1 MSKYRL
7 WLSMLLMGSI
17 SLGILGCSSEEDYR
31 GELTEESQPSP
42 TIVSEID
49 LSKVF
54 ELRIEGRTDEAIELL
69 RSLNETYPASVEVMI
84 QLARSLLDARQF
96 SLAAFRFEQ
105 ALSLKS
111 DNLVSK
117 EAAEAHYLARD
128 IDSSIK
134 RYRQY
139 LSSSPADP
147 SSQLRFA
154 RMLADKGR
162 STESI
167 NAFSKAS
174 NDATADDCLIMGTLF
189 LQKNL
194 LVQAKHW
201 FSESSTRSDSS
212 PTQPLIGLLRVA
224 KLEKNDEEA
233 ETIILALEKSESGIL
248 ETTDLAKYSADLLR
262 RRRLADFIARGMD
275 ARGKPVSVLA
285 SGLLAGQ
292 ASIFRTS
299 SPVTSG
305 SKLPP
310 PIEDL
315 PEITA
320 QDEVLFGED
329 ENNQISTTV
338 DTSPPPS
345 SPSMSLADAFAAPIG
360 QIADVYGAS
369 DSPIELGQK
378 AYLDG
383 SYTTALLHA
392 RDALKKNSKN
402 AQAWRLCS
410 QAHFQLGETN
420 QAEMTILEAIRHQ
433 PLDLDMRM
441 DYLRIARETLPS
453 KRYLQ
458 ELEKVRDIFPDST
471 EILWELARRYHIVE
485 NMPVTAAVL
494 YRKIVQ
500 IAPDDSAI
508 AGQAELELIKLK
520 K

>member
-1 MSKYRL
+1 
-7 WLSMLLMGSI
+7 MGSI
-17 SLGILGCSSEEDYR
+17 SLGILGCSPEEDSHD
-31 GELTEESQPSP
+31 EQTDDNQSSSA
-42 TIVSEID
+42 TNSEVD

-69 RSLNETYPASVEVMI
+69 RSLNEMYPASVEIMI
-84 QLARSLLDARQF
+84 QLARSLIDARQF

-111 DNLVSK
+111 DNLLSK

-128 IDSSIK
+128 IDSSIE

-139 LSSSPADP
+139 LSSSPTDP

-174 NDATADDCLIMGTLF
+174 NEASADDCLIMGKLF

-194 LVQAKHW
+194 LAQAKYW
-201 FSESSTRSDSS
+201 FSQSSTRSDRS

-224 KLEKNDEEA
+224 QMEKNDEDA
-233 ETIILALEKSESGIL
+233 ETIILALEKSVPGIL

-285 SGLLAGQ
+285 SSLLAGQ
-292 ASIFRTS
+292 ASIFRPS
-299 SPVTSG
+299 SPVISG
-305 SKLPP
+305 TKLPP
-310 PIEDL
+310 KKDL
-315 PEITA
+315 TEVSI
-320 QDEVLFGED
+320 QNEVLLSED
-329 ENNQISTTV
+329 INNQVPAAV
-338 DTSPPPS
+338 DTSPPLPS
-345 SPSMSLADAFAAPIG
+345 SPRMSLADAFAAPIG
-360 QIADVYGAS
+360 HIKDASGAS
-369 DSPIELGQK
+369 DSPLELGQK

-383 SYTTALLHA
+383 SYTTSLLHA
-392 RDALKKNSKN
+392 RDALKEDSKN
-402 AQAWRLCS
+402 GQAWRLCS
-410 QAHFQLGETN
+410 QAHFQLGETD

-485 NMPVTAAVL
+485 NMPVTATVL

-500 IAPDDSAI
+500 IAQPNSAL
-508 AGQAELELIKLK
+508 AEQAELELIKLK
-520 K
+520 SGG

>member
-1 MSKYRL
+1 
-7 WLSMLLMGSI
+7 MLLMGSI

-31 GELTEESQPSP
+31 GELTEESTPST
-42 TIVSEID
+42 TIASEID

-54 ELRIEGRTDEAIELL
+54 ELRIEGRNDEAIELL
-69 RSLNETYPASVEVMI
+69 RSLNEIYPASVEVMI

-105 ALSLKS
+105 ALSLKTN
-111 DNLVSK
+111 NLLSK

-128 IDSSIK
+128 IDSSIE
-134 RYRQY
+134 RYREY
-139 LSSSPADP
+139 LSTSPADP
-147 SSQLRFA
+147 ISQLRFA

-174 NDATADDCLIMGTLF
+174 DEATADDCLMMGELF

-194 LVQAKHW
+194 LAQAKHW

-224 KLEKNDEEA
+224 QMGKNEEDA
-233 ETIILALEKSESGIL
+233 ETIILALEKSEPGIL

-292 ASIFRTS
+292 ANIFRPS
-299 SPVTSG
+299 NQVISR
-305 SKLPP
+305 SKLQSQR
-310 PIEDL
+310 EDL
-315 PEITA
+315 PDGTA
-320 QDEVLFGED
+320 QDEVLLGEN
-329 ENNQISTTV
+329 ENNQVRTAV
-338 DTSPPPS
+338 DASPPPPS
-345 SPSMSLADAFAAPIG
+345 SNPMSLADAFAAPIG

-392 RDALKKNSKN
+392 RDALKENSMN

-458 ELEKVRDIFPDST
+458 ELEKFVIFFPILLKFYGNLPVVITLWKTCPSRRQYFT
-471 EILWELARRYHIVE
+471 EKLFKLPH
-485 NMPVTAAVL
+485 MTVL
-494 YRKIVQ
+494 LQ
-500 IAPDDSAI
+500 D
-508 AGQAELELIKLK
+508 KLNWSLSN
-520 K
+520 